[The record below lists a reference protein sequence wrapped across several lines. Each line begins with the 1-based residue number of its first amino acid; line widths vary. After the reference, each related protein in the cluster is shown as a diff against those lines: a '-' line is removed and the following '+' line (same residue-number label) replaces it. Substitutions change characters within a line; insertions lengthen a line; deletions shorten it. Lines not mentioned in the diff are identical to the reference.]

1 MKRLLC
7 AFAVLAGGCSVQPAA
22 TTTES
27 PVATPSPSAVPAHVP
42 NLPDVVARNG
52 THLQING
59 SDVHLLGYDIPWIG
73 ANCKG
78 WSQSEAA
85 AVFADIATN
94 SRGMVVR
101 AGMYQGGAQ
110 LGTATPWQQFD
121 MYVDEARKQGLRVLP
136 VLANTWDSCEPTH
149 RKHFAWYA
157 STGGAPPGYT
167 AAGDGVHDGQ
177 AVSYRDYVKMFAAHY
192 VHTAT
197 IAWYQLVN
205 EPDARSADG
214 SCNSSE
220 AVSAMKAF
228 ANDMVATIRSVD
240 ADHMVDFGS
249 ISWCGGEG
257 ADFGEVMSSNVDICD
272 VYHDY
277 GSPAVAVPDDALRRL
292 NQCAHLNKPSFVG
305 EAGIHDDVDRSGNR
319 TGTASGATLLN
330 RAQFFRAKITAG
342 FDAGLMAYLIW
353 DKGLEPTL
361 MGDAG
366 TLSVGTCAGSSACAT
381 DPTATVMALAASTQ

>member
-1 MKRLLC
+1 MRRLLC
-7 AFAVLAGGCSVQPAA
+7 AFAVLASGCSVQPAA
-22 TTTES
+22 TTTGS
-27 PVATPSPSAVPAHVP
+27 PVATPSPSAVATHVP
-42 NLPDVVARNG
+42 TLPDVVARNG

-73 ANCKG
+73 AKCKG
-78 WSQSEAA
+78 WSQTEAA

-94 SRGMVVR
+94 SRGTVVR

-136 VLANTWDSCEPTH
+136 VLTNTWESCEPTS
-149 RKHFAWYA
+149 RKHFDWYA
-157 STGGAPPGYT
+157 GTGGAPPGYKV
-167 AAGDGVHDGQ
+167 AGDGVNDGQ
-177 AVSYRDYVKMFAAHY
+177 TVSYRDYVKMFAAHY
-192 VHTAT
+192 AQNAT

-205 EPDARSADG
+205 EPDARNADG
-214 SCNSSE
+214 SCSSSN

-257 ADFGEVMSSNVDICD
+257 ADFGAVMSSNVDICD

-277 GSPAVAVPDDALRRL
+277 GSPAVTVPDDALRRL
-292 NQCAHLNKPSFVG
+292 NQCSHLNKPSFVG
-305 EAGIHDDVDRSGNR
+305 EAGIHDDVDRAGSR
-319 TGTASGATLLN
+319 TGRASGATLLN
-330 RAQFFRAKITAG
+330 RARFFGAKISAG
-342 FDAGLMAYLIW
+342 FGAGMVAYLIW
-353 DKGLEPTL
+353 DKGVQATL
-361 MGDAG
+361 MDHAG
-366 TLSVGTCAGSSACAT
+366 TLSVGTCPGSSGCAT
-381 DPTATVMALAASTQ
+381 DPTATVMALAASPQ